1 MATVFNAF
9 EKTPGVYIQEILV
22 PGPIKGVGTS
32 TAVFIG
38 PARQGP
44 INDPTSLTNWTQ
56 FKDAFGLSDDFG
68 PYFPTGGVYAP
79 HAVRGFFDNGGSH
92 CYFVRVGTAARAS
105 RGLNDRAA
113 VAKPVLLVT
122 AKTEGVANNAITVE
136 VQDANIVAAVPATR
150 ATSNLVAAGNN
161 QATVPAPADAA
172 KFRPGDIVALNEAAK
187 NDRAT
192 IASISGTT
200 ITFEGNL
207 TNNYGGGTIRIADLV
222 AGQTK
227 VRIADT
233 TGIEPGSY
241 VNINN
246 GANNE
251 NGVVQSVEATN
262 KFLTLTTGLTNV
274 YPMGAADPAANFK
287 TLEFT
292 LIFTTPGAGA
302 ETYAKLSM
310 DPRHSR
316 YVLQV
321 LNTNPKPQSVDVS
334 LADPPT
340 PTPPVNNMPAVLAAT
355 ALQGGKDD
363 DISQLTSVEYTNA
376 LTALEKVDDVNIVCI
391 PDRTDFAVQK
401 AVKDHCEKMQDR
413 FAILDPPPN
422 LKPAEIT
429 TLRNDPT
436 FPASKNGYA
445 ALYYPQIY
453 ITNPVGAD
461 KGKPLKVPPSG
472 HLAGLYARVD
482 NDRGVHKA
490 PANEQLNGVL
500 SLERALSDDEN
511 GPLNELSIN
520 VIRAFTGRG
529 ILVWGARTIS
539 VDTQWRYINVRRL
552 LLFIEKSIQEGTQF
566 AVFEPNNQELWQKVK
581 RQVSEFLDRV
591 WRSGALLGAKPEE
604 AYRVRIDDELNPPTT
619 IALGQLI
626 IEVRVAPT
634 TPAEFVV
641 FQIIQE
647 PGRKIINE

>member
-22 PGPIKGVGTS
+22 PGPIPGVGTS

-44 INDPTSLTNWTQ
+44 INAPTSLTNWTQ

-79 HAVRGFFDNGGSH
+79 HAVRGFFDNGGTH
-92 CYFVRVGTAARAS
+92 CYFVRVATAARAS
-105 RGLNDRAA
+105 RALNDRAGA
-113 VAKPVLLVT
+113 PKAALVVT
-122 AKTEGVANNAITVE
+122 AKTEGVAGNAITVE
-136 VQDANIVAAVPATR
+136 VQDAHIVAAVAASR
-150 ATSNLVAAGNN
+150 GASNLVSASNN
-161 QATVPAPADAA
+161 QATLPTPADAA
-172 KFRPGDIVALNEAAK
+172 KFAPGDIVSLQEAAK

-200 ITFEGNL
+200 VTFAANL
-207 TNNYGGGTIRIADLV
+207 TNTYTAAGTMRVADLIP
-222 AGQTK
+222 GQTR

-241 VNINN
+241 VTID
-246 GANNE
+246 
-251 NGVVQSVEATN
+251 NGVNTETGVVLSIDTTN
-262 KFLTLTTGLTNV
+262 KFITLSASLTKTYL
-274 YPMGAADPAANFK
+274 MGAADPAVNLM
-287 TLEFT
+287 TSEFT
-292 LIFTTPGAGA
+292 LLFGT
-302 ETYAKLSM
+302 ETFAKLSM

-321 LNTNPKPQSVDVS
+321 LNTDPKPQTVDVS

-340 PTPPVNNMPAVLAAT
+340 PTTAPNNMPAVLAPT
-355 ALQGGKDD
+355 ALLGGKDD
-363 DISQLTSVEYTNA
+363 DLSQLTSVNFTDA
-376 LTALEKVDDVNIVCI
+376 LTALEKVDDVNILCI
-391 PDRTDFAVQK
+391 PDRTDIAVQN
-401 AVKDHCEKMQDR
+401 AMKDHCEKMQDR

-429 TLRNDPT
+429 TLRNDPN
-436 FPASKNGYA
+436 FPASKRGFA

-453 ITNPVGAD
+453 ITNPVGVD

-490 PANEQLNGVL
+490 PANEELRGVL
-500 SLERALSDDEN
+500 SLERALSDDEH

-539 VDTQWRYINVRRL
+539 TETQWRYINVRRL
-552 LLFIEKSIQEGTQF
+552 LLFIEESIQEGTQF

-647 PGRKIINE
+647 PGRKIVNE